1 MASSHRAQGAVARTS
16 GGGDVRAGRVRTAD
30 MLVPHLKPTD
40 MQAFIQKYEKCL
52 RSTPNG
58 GPVPIGILVT
68 IDKKPIQYVID
79 DSSLRHTVA
88 DTHPPALVCE
98 PDLPPLQRTTVR

>member
-1 MASSHRAQGAVARTS
+1 MH
-16 GGGDVRAGRVRTAD
+16 
-30 MLVPHLKPTD
+30 HLKPTD

-79 DSSLRHTVA
+79 DLMEQLRPRRKA
-88 DTHPPALVCE
+88 C
-98 PDLPPLQRTTVR
+98 PPLCRFQVATCALPNTLGFDGVLILVFSCI

>member
-1 MASSHRAQGAVARTS
+1 
-16 GGGDVRAGRVRTAD
+16 

-68 IDKKPIQYVID
+68 ILVGIVSALIGTALAGGGLADLEQPVLLATGGGVQITYRNALYRYFLIYF
-79 DSSLRHTVA
+79 SLF
-88 DTHPPALVCE
+88 
-98 PDLPPLQRTTVR
+98 